1 MHRYYWMHTLMSY
14 LQPEQ
19 RNNRNRA
26 RDRAQDRS
34 RSSSMESQCTVLA
47 GRKIISI
54 FNRQETWTLKETV
67 STLGHFKTKNK
78 SELSTK
84 SKDVY
89 FSVLREGKKLLMGN
103 LTYVQSRKRT
113 KVLHELKKW
122 PSHVLDKLSNCHI
135 CKHEN
140 FQVSSTGFEP
150 MTSAITVHR
159 LFNSSLNRSSQTFVS
174 LNILDLDLSLVYK
187 TCSGF
192 INEHVTPIKKTQKLK
207 SRKSTQ
213 NSRKAITLL

>member
-1 MHRYYWMHTLMSY
+1 MRNNLKWGKDTHRYYWMHTLMSY

-47 GRKIISI
+47 GRKIISM

-67 STLGHFKTKNK
+67 STLGQFKTKNK

-89 FSVLREGKKLLMGN
+89 FSVLQEGKKRLMGK
-103 LTYVQSRKRT
+103 LTYIQSQKRT

-122 PSHVLDKLSNCHI
+122 PSHLLDNLSNCLI

-150 MTSAITVHR
+150 MTSAIPVHR
-159 LFNSSLNRSSQTFVS
+159 LFNSSLNRTPQTFVS
-174 LNILDLDLSLVYK
+174 LNILDLDLDWSMKPVVA
-187 TCSGF
+187 S
-192 INEHVTPIKKTQKLK
+192 
-207 SRKSTQ
+207 
-213 NSRKAITLL
+213 